1 MIPSPKNKHNTKL
14 FILSCLH
21 SITFSFYIIA
31 YSAFT
36 EQRYYMLWQ
45 SCFILFKK
53 WHASMGKYQKST
65 RRRFFIITD
74 MVVCRKLARPLSARA
89 PIYVPWQELISE
101 AVTSW
106 LMLYTS
112 TAFYMLYIFRKVYH
126 LGQDSILVLGSLCSG
141 AVYMPQLHIWLWLL
155 IIAQIKIRS
164 KKSNN

>member
-1 MIPSPKNKHNTKL
+1 
-14 FILSCLH
+14 
-21 SITFSFYIIA
+21 
-31 YSAFT
+31 
-36 EQRYYMLWQ
+36 MLWQ
-45 SCFILFKK
+45 SYFILFKK

-89 PIYVPWQELISE
+89 PIYVPCQELILE

-126 LGQDSILVLGSLCSG
+126 LGQDFVLVLGSRHSG
-141 AVYMPQLHIWLWLL
+141 ARYMPQLNIWLWLL
-155 IIAQIKIRS
+155 IIAKIRQGA
-164 KKSNN
+164 KSLITAFFGRKCFLFLYYGNKFRNNIQWA